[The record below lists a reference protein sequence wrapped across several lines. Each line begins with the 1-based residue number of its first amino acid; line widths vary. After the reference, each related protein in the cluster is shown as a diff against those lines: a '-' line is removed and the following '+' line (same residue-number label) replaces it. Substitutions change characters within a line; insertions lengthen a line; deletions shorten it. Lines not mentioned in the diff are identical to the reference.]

1 MLSKFFLK
9 RPVFAWVIAIILMLG
24 GIMAINIMPISQYP
38 TVAPPSISVR
48 ATYTGGSAETVENS
62 VTQIIE
68 QEMTGFDSLLYQS
81 ATSDSSGSARLE
93 LTFDASMDPNMA
105 WSQVQNKLQLA
116 MTSLPSSQA
125 VFRPLA
131 VKVPQ

>member
-1 MLSKFFLK
+1 MTNVIAAATSSTNESN
-9 RPVFAWVIAIILMLG
+9 VIAIILMLG

-68 QEMTGFDSLLYQS
+68 QEMTGFDIHL
-81 ATSDSSGSARLE
+81 
-93 LTFDASMDPNMA
+93 
-105 WSQVQNKLQLA
+105 
-116 MTSLPSSQA
+116 
-125 VFRPLA
+125 
-131 VKVPQ
+131 